1 MSLELSPEAVL
12 FSVRRKIDTLE
23 QRIAELTQK
32 LRPEPPVKIVK
43 RRFFDRI
50 AARHRTVE
58 RVSNKKE
65 IDNVRRFNRSF
76 YQNIGVAQRE
86 LAQLESQIPI
96 LLKDAEV
103 KRELNLLRGGSS
115 IDQKPSIDNLTSQVG
130 LLTDKFAGSQI
141 PTNPKEPKKDNTL
154 RNALLVLGAVLVLV

>member
-12 FSVRRKIDTLE
+12 FSVRRKIDALE
-23 QRIAELTQK
+23 QRIEELTQK
-32 LRPEPPVKIVK
+32 LRPEPPAKIVK

-76 YQNIGVAQRE
+76 YQNIGVAKRE

-115 IDQKPSIDNLTSQVG
+115 IDQKPSIDLTRVRS
-130 LLTDKFAGSQI
+130 LTDKFAGSQI